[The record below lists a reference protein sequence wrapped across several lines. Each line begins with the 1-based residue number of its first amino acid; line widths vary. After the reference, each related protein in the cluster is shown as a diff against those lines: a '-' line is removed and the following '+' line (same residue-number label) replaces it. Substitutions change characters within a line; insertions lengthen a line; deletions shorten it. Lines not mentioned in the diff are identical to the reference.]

1 MLQHFDPARVTRLQ
15 AKGRFDAGAEKPQT
29 PTISADRVVRC
40 TGDRGSTVAI
50 DLAAAQ
56 SNTLPPTAITCVLA
70 NGTEVACKGKVE
82 HGGIRI
88 DAEDQ
93 ENHYG
98 LWFEITWAQ

>member
-1 MLQHFDPARVTRLQ
+1 MLQHFDPTRLQ
-15 AKGRFDAGAEKPQT
+15 AKGRFDAGAEKLNP
-29 PTISADRVVRC
+29 PTISADKVIRC
-40 TGDRGSTVAI
+40 TGNRGSTVVI
-50 DLAAAQ
+50 DLTAVP
-56 SNTLPPTAITCVLA
+56 LAITCVLA